1 MNHLVPAITA
11 AIRERR
17 VIHLRYDGWVA
28 ERAIEPHAVGLSSAS
43 NEVLSAWQ
51 EFGASESGERSGW
64 KLFTLS
70 KIVSMRVSD
79 ERFSSARPGY
89 TRDSKTMPTIY
100 AQL

>member
-1 MNHLVPAITA
+1 MNRFVPAITT

-17 VIHLRYDGWVA
+17 VLLLQYENWTSA
-28 ERAIEPHAVGLSSAS
+28 RAVEPHAVGLSTAG

-51 EFGASESGERSGW
+51 EFGASESGEHSGW

-70 KIVSMRVSD
+70 KIVSMSVSD
-79 ERFSSARPGY
+79 SQFASARPGY
-89 TRDSKTMPTIY
+89 ARDSKAMPTIY